1 MAKTDN
7 PLKRLFSDF
16 STDFGFCKLG
26 DQVSSVRPTNI
37 ALLPSEEEI
46 RADEI
51 FDVTLTD
58 GRVLNLHID
67 FQGVRS
73 HRPMPW
79 RVLDYI
85 SRIAETY
92 HRDVCTVVIY
102 VGNGAGSNDKGRH
115 QVKCSDGKVI
125 LSWRYRV
132 IHLWK
137 MKAEKLLKLNRPAL
151 LALIGQT
158 QIDDPKKLLP
168 QVVKR
173 LRAVADD
180 EMRGRLFTALLAL
193 MNDKEMIDM
202 IERMIARDNLLL
214 DTPYIR
220 RWREEG
226 FKDGLEE
233 GFEDGL
239 EKGLEKGLK
248 KGRTEGSVSAR
259 HRDLLDVLMLRFE
272 PSLPFYQEIEEG
284 LSTITNEK
292 NLKTLLTTAVQ
303 SEDLTAFKN
312 VMDNL

>member
-1 MAKTDN
+1 MAETDN

-16 STDFGFCKLG
+16 STDFAIWLLG

-51 FDVTLTD
+51 FDVTLND
-58 GRVLNLHID
+58 GRILNLHID
-67 FQGVRS
+67 FQGIRS
-73 HRPMPW
+73 HRPMRW

-92 HRDVCTVVIY
+92 HRDVCSVVIY
-102 VGNGAGSNDKGRH
+102 VGKGAGSDDKGRH
-115 QVKCSDGKVI
+115 QIKCSDGKVI

-158 QIDDPKKLLP
+158 EVDNPHKLLP

-193 MNDKEMIDM
+193 MTDKEMINM
-202 IERMIARDNLLL
+202 IDRMIARDNLLL

-220 RWREEG
+220 RWRDEG
-226 FKDGLEE
+226 FKDGRDE

-239 EKGLEKGLK
+239 EKGLK
-248 KGRTEGSVSAR
+248 KGEIIARRRT
-259 HRDLLDVLMLRFE
+259 LLEVLASRFE
-272 PSLPFYQEIEEG
+272 PPLPFYQEMEEQ
-284 LSTITNEK
+284 LSTVTNEK
-292 NLKTLLTTAVQ
+292 KLKTLLTTAVQ

>member
-1 MAKTDN
+1 MAETDN

-16 STDFGFCKLG
+16 STDFAIWLLG
-26 DQVSSVRPTNI
+26 DQVASVRPTNI
-37 ALLPSEEEI
+37 ALLPSEDEI

-58 GRVLNLHID
+58 GRILNLHID
-67 FQGVRS
+67 FQGISS

-92 HRDVCTVVIY
+92 RRDVCSVVIY
-102 VGNGAGSNDKGRH
+102 VGNGAGTNDKGRH

-158 QIDDPKKLLP
+158 QVDNPKKVLP

-193 MNDKEMIDM
+193 MTDQEMIDM
-202 IERMIARDNLLL
+202 IESMIARDNLLL

-220 RWREEG
+220 RWRDEG
-226 FKDGLEE
+226 FKEGREDGRQE
-233 GFEDGL
+233 GFKEGVVMTRRRTLL
-239 EKGLEKGLK
+239 E
-248 KGRTEGSVSAR
+248 
-259 HRDLLDVLMLRFE
+259 VLASRFE
-272 PSLPFYQEIEEG
+272 PPLPVYQEIEERV
-284 LSTITNEK
+284 STLNNEK
-292 NLKTLLTTAVQ
+292 KLKTLLTTAVQ

>member
-1 MAKTDN
+1 MAETDN

-16 STDFGFCKLG
+16 STDFAIWLLG
-26 DQVSSVRPTNI
+26 DQVASVHPTNI

-46 RADEI
+46 RADEV

-58 GRVLNLHID
+58 GRILNLHID
-67 FQGVRS
+67 FQGISS
-73 HRPMPW
+73 HRPMSW

-92 HRDVCTVVIY
+92 RRDVCSVVIY
-102 VGNGAGSNDKGRH
+102 VGKGAGSDDKGRH
-115 QVKCSDGKVI
+115 QIKCSDGKVI

-158 QIDDPKKLLP
+158 QIDNPKKVLP

-173 LRAVADD
+173 LRTVEND

-193 MNDKEMIDM
+193 MNEKEMIDM

-226 FKDGLEE
+226 FKEGHGEGLEE
-233 GFEDGL
+233 GFE
-239 EKGLEKGLK
+239 KGIK
-248 KGRTEGSVSAR
+248 KGSLIALRRA
-259 HRDLLDVLMLRFE
+259 LLDVLMLRFE
-272 PSLPFYQEIEEG
+272 PSLSVYHDIEDS
-284 LSTITNEK
+284 LSTINNERK
-292 NLKTLLTTAVQ
+292 LKTLLTAAVQ
-303 SEDLTAFKN
+303 SEDLVAFKN
-312 VMDNL
+312 VMDNLR

>member
-1 MAKTDN
+1 MAETDN

-16 STDFGFCKLG
+16 STDFAIWLLG

-58 GRVLNLHID
+58 GRILNLHID
-67 FQGVRS
+67 FQGNRS

-92 HRDVCTVVIY
+92 HRDVCSVVIY
-102 VGNGAGSNDKGRH
+102 VGKGAGSDDKGRH

-158 QIDDPKKLLP
+158 QIDNPKKVLP
-168 QVVKR
+168 QVVEQ

-180 EMRGRLFTALLAL
+180 QMRGRLFTALLAL
-193 MNDKEMIDM
+193 MTDKEMINM

-220 RWREEG
+220 RWRDEG
-226 FKDGLEE
+226 FKEGREDGREE
-233 GFEDGL
+233 GRKE
-239 EKGLEKGLK
+239 GLK
-248 KGRTEGSVSAR
+248 EGSVITR
-259 HRDLLDVLMLRFE
+259 RRTLLEVLASRFE
-272 PSLPFYQEIEEG
+272 PPLPVYQEIEERV
-284 LSTITNEK
+284 STLNNEK
-292 NLKTLLTTAVQ
+292 KLKTLLTTAVQ
-303 SEDLTAFKN
+303 SEDLTTFKN

>member
-1 MAKTDN
+1 MAETDN

-16 STDFGFCKLG
+16 STDFAIWLLG
-26 DQVSSVRPTNI
+26 DQVASVRPTNI
-37 ALLPSEEEI
+37 ALLPSEDEI
-46 RADEI
+46 RADEV

-58 GRVLNLHID
+58 GRIVNLHID
-67 FQGVRS
+67 FQGISS
-73 HRPMPW
+73 HRPMSW

-92 HRDVCTVVIY
+92 RRDVCSVVIY
-102 VGNGAGSNDKGRH
+102 VGKGTGSDDKGRH
-115 QVKCSDGKVI
+115 QIKCSDGKVI

-158 QIDDPKKLLP
+158 QIDNPKKVLP

-173 LRAVADD
+173 LRTVEDD

-193 MNDKEMIDM
+193 MNEKEMIDM

-226 FKDGLEE
+226 FKEGLEE
-233 GFEDGL
+233 GL
-239 EKGLEKGLK
+239 ETGFKR
-248 KGRTEGSVSAR
+248 GRTEGSVIALR
-259 HRDLLDVLMLRFE
+259 RALLDVFMLRFE
-272 PSLPFYQEIEEG
+272 PSLSVYHDIEDS
-284 LSTITNEK
+284 LSTINNERK
-292 NLKTLLTTAVQ
+292 LKTLLTAAVQ
-303 SEDLTAFKN
+303 SEDLVAFKN
-312 VMDNL
+312 VMDNLR

>member
-1 MAKTDN
+1 MPETDN

-16 STDFGFCKLG
+16 STDFAIWLLG

-46 RADEI
+46 RADEV

-58 GRVLNLHID
+58 GRILNLHID
-67 FQGVRS
+67 FQGIRS
-73 HRPMPW
+73 HRPMRW

-92 HRDVCTVVIY
+92 RRDVCSVVIY
-102 VGNGAGSNDKGRH
+102 VGNGAGSDDKGQH
-115 QVKCSDGKVI
+115 QIKCSDGKVI

-158 QIDDPKKLLP
+158 QVDNPHKLLP

-193 MNDKEMIDM
+193 MTDQEMIDM
-202 IERMIARDNLLL
+202 IDRMIARDNLLL

-226 FKDGLEE
+226 FKDGLDE
-233 GFEDGL
+233 
-239 EKGLEKGLK
+239 GLEKGLK
-248 KGRTEGSVSAR
+248 KGLKKGSLITRRRT
-259 HRDLLDVLMLRFE
+259 LLEVLASRFE
-272 PSLPFYQEIEEG
+272 PPFPLYQEIEED

-292 NLKTLLTTAVQ
+292 KLKTLLTTAVQ

>member
-1 MAKTDN
+1 M
-7 PLKRLFSDF
+7 
-16 STDFGFCKLG
+16 LG
-26 DQVSSVRPTNI
+26 DQVASVRPTNI
-37 ALLPSEEEI
+37 ALLPSEDEI

-58 GRVLNLHID
+58 GRILNLHID
-67 FQGVRS
+67 FQGIRS

-92 HRDVCTVVIY
+92 HRDVCSVVIY
-102 VGNGAGSNDKGRH
+102 VGKGAGSDDKGRH

-158 QIDDPKKLLP
+158 QVDNPQKVLP

-220 RWREEG
+220 RWRDEG
-226 FKDGLEE
+226 FKEGREDGREE
-233 GFEDGL
+233 GR
-239 EKGLEKGLK
+239 K
-248 KGRTEGSVSAR
+248 EGSVITR
-259 HRDLLDVLMLRFE
+259 RRTLLEVLASRFE
-272 PSLPFYQEIEEG
+272 PPLPVYQEIEEG
-284 LSTITNEK
+284 LSSISNEK
-292 NLKTLLTTAVQ
+292 KLKTLLTTAVQ

>member
-16 STDFGFCKLG
+16 STDFAIWLLG
-26 DQVSSVRPTNI
+26 EQVSSVRPTNI
-37 ALLPSEEEI
+37 ALLPGEEEI
-46 RADEI
+46 RADEV

-58 GRVLNLHID
+58 GRILNLHID
-67 FQGVRS
+67 FQGIS
-73 HRPMPW
+73 SYRPMPW

-92 HRDVCTVVIY
+92 RRDVCSVVIY
-102 VGNGAGSNDKGRH
+102 VGEGAGSNDNGRH
-115 QVKCSDGKVI
+115 QVKCSDGKVV

-137 MKAEKLLKLNRPAL
+137 MKAERLLRLKRPAL

-158 QIDDPKKLLP
+158 QINNPNKLLP
-168 QVVKR
+168 KVVRR
-173 LRAVADD
+173 LRAVVDD

-202 IERMIARDNLLL
+202 IEKMIAKDNLLL

-226 FKDGLEE
+226 FKDGR
-233 GFEDGL
+233 EDGRK
-239 EKGLEKGLK
+239 EGLK
-248 KGRTEGSVSAR
+248 EGLVIARRRT
-259 HRDLLDVLMLRFE
+259 LLEVLASRFE
-272 PSLPFYQEIEEG
+272 PSFPLYQEIEER
-284 LSTITNEK
+284 LSTVSNEK
-292 NLKTLLTTAVQ
+292 NLKALLTTAIQ
-303 SEDLTAFKN
+303 SKDMMAFKS

>member
-1 MAKTDN
+1 MAETDN

-16 STDFGFCKLG
+16 STDFAIWLLG
-26 DQVSSVRPTNI
+26 DQIASVRPTNI

-58 GRVLNLHID
+58 GRILNLHID
-67 FQGVRS
+67 FQGIRS

-92 HRDVCTVVIY
+92 HRDVCSVVIY
-102 VGNGAGSNDKGRH
+102 VGKGAGSDDKGRH
-115 QVKCSDGKVI
+115 EVKCSDGKVI

-158 QIDDPKKLLP
+158 QVDNPQKVLP

-173 LRAVADD
+173 LRAVPDD

-220 RWREEG
+220 RWRDEG
-226 FKDGLEE
+226 FKEGIEE
-233 GFEDGL
+233 GL
-239 EKGLEKGLK
+239 EKGMK
-248 KGRTEGSVSAR
+248 KGRIEGSVSAH
-259 HRDLLDVLMLRFE
+259 HRDLLDVLRLRFE
-272 PSLPFYQEIEEG
+272 PSLPVYYEIEEG
-284 LSTITNEK
+284 LSTITNERK
-292 NLKTLLTTAVQ
+292 LKTLLTTAVQ
-303 SEDLTAFKN
+303 SEDLMAFKN

>member
-1 MAKTDN
+1 MAETDN

-16 STDFGFCKLG
+16 STDFAIWLLG
-26 DQVSSVRPTNI
+26 EEVSSVRPTNI

-58 GRVLNLHID
+58 GRILNLHID
-67 FQGVRS
+67 FQGIRS

-92 HRDVCTVVIY
+92 HRDVCSVVIY
-102 VGNGAGSNDKGRH
+102 VGNGAGSDDKGRH
-115 QVKCSDGKVI
+115 QIKCSDGKVI

-158 QIDDPKKLLP
+158 QIDNPKKVLP

-173 LRAVADD
+173 LRTVADD

-193 MNDKEMIDM
+193 INDQEMIDM

-226 FKDGLEE
+226 FQDGLEE
-233 GFEDGL
+233 GREEGFD
-239 EKGLEKGLK
+239 KGLK
-248 KGRTEGSVSAR
+248 KGSLIAR
-259 HRDLLDVLMLRFE
+259 RRSLLEVLASRFE
-272 PSLPFYQEIEEG
+272 PPFPLYQEIEEG
-284 LSTITNEK
+284 LSSITNERK
-292 NLKTLLTTAVQ
+292 LKTLLTTAIQ
-303 SEDLTAFKN
+303 SEDLAAFKN

>member
-1 MAKTDN
+1 M
-7 PLKRLFSDF
+7 
-16 STDFGFCKLG
+16 
-26 DQVSSVRPTNI
+26 
-37 ALLPSEEEI
+37 
-46 RADEI
+46 
-51 FDVTLTD
+51 
-58 GRVLNLHID
+58 
-67 FQGVRS
+67 
-73 HRPMPW
+73 
-79 RVLDYI
+79 
-85 SRIAETY
+85 
-92 HRDVCTVVIY
+92 VIY
-102 VGNGAGSNDKGRH
+102 VGKGAGNDDKGRH
-115 QVKCSDGKVI
+115 QIKCSDGKVI

-158 QIDDPKKLLP
+158 QIDNPKKLLP

-173 LRAVADD
+173 LRAVADN

-193 MNDKEMIDM
+193 MNDQETIDM
-202 IERMIARDNLLL
+202 IERMIARDHLLL

-233 GFEDGL
+233 GFENGLEKGIKKGRKDGL
-239 EKGLEKGLK
+239 EDGLEKGLK
-248 KGRTEGSVSAR
+248 KGSVIAR

-272 PSLPFYQEIEEG
+272 PSLPVYHEIEEG

-292 NLKTLLTTAVQ
+292 KLKTLLTTAVQ
-303 SEDLTAFKN
+303 SSDLTAFKN

>member
-1 MAKTDN
+1 MAQTDN

-16 STDFGFCKLG
+16 STDFAIWLLG
-26 DQVSSVRPTNI
+26 EEVSSVRPTNI

-58 GRVLNLHID
+58 GRILNLHID
-67 FQGVRS
+67 FQGIRS

-92 HRDVCTVVIY
+92 HRDVCSVVIY
-102 VGNGAGSNDKGRH
+102 VGNGAGSDDKGRH
-115 QVKCSDGKVI
+115 QIKCSDGKVI

-158 QIDDPKKLLP
+158 QIDYPKKVLP

-173 LRAVADD
+173 LRTVADD

-193 MNDKEMIDM
+193 INDQEMIDM

-220 RWREEG
+220 RWRDEG
-226 FKDGLEE
+226 FQDGLEE
-233 GFEDGL
+233 GREEGFD
-239 EKGLEKGLK
+239 KGLK
-248 KGRTEGSVSAR
+248 KGSLIAR
-259 HRDLLDVLMLRFE
+259 RRSLLEVLASRFE
-272 PSLPFYQEIEEG
+272 PPFPLYQEIEED
-284 LSTITNEK
+284 LSTITNERK
-292 NLKTLLTTAVQ
+292 LKTLLTTAIQ

>member
-1 MAKTDN
+1 MAETDN

-16 STDFGFCKLG
+16 STDFAIWLLG
-26 DQVSSVRPTNI
+26 EEVSSVRPTNI

-58 GRVLNLHID
+58 GRILNLHID
-67 FQGVRS
+67 FQGIRS

-92 HRDVCTVVIY
+92 HRDVCSVVIY
-102 VGNGAGSNDKGRH
+102 VGNGAGSDDKGRH
-115 QVKCSDGKVI
+115 QIKCSDGKVI

-158 QIDDPKKLLP
+158 QIDNPKKVLP

-173 LRAVADD
+173 LRTVADD

-193 MNDKEMIDM
+193 INDQEMIDM

-226 FKDGLEE
+226 FQDGLEE
-233 GFEDGL
+233 GREEGFD
-239 EKGLEKGLK
+239 KGLK
-248 KGRTEGSVSAR
+248 KGSLIAR
-259 HRDLLDVLMLRFE
+259 RRSLLEVLASRFE
-272 PSLPFYQEIEEG
+272 PPFPLYQEIEEG
-284 LSTITNEK
+284 LSSITNERK
-292 NLKTLLTTAVQ
+292 LKTLLTTAIQ

>member
-1 MAKTDN
+1 MAETDN

-16 STDFGFCKLG
+16 STDFAIWLLG
-26 DQVSSVRPTNI
+26 DQVASVRPTNI
-37 ALLPSEEEI
+37 ALLPSEDEI

-58 GRVLNLHID
+58 GRILNLHID
-67 FQGVRS
+67 FQGIRS

-92 HRDVCTVVIY
+92 RRDVCSVVIY
-102 VGNGAGSNDKGRH
+102 VGNGAGTNDKGRH

-158 QIDDPKKLLP
+158 QVDNPQKVLP

-193 MNDKEMIDM
+193 MTDQEMIDM
-202 IERMIARDNLLL
+202 IESMIARDNLLL

-220 RWREEG
+220 RWRNEG
-226 FKDGLEE
+226 FKEGREDGREE
-233 GFEDGL
+233 GRKEGL
-239 EKGLEKGLK
+239 VLGRRRTLLE
-248 KGRTEGSVSAR
+248 
-259 HRDLLDVLMLRFE
+259 VLASRFE
-272 PSLPFYQEIEEG
+272 LPLPVYQEIEERV
-284 LSTITNEK
+284 STLNNEK
-292 NLKTLLTTAVQ
+292 KLKTLLTTAVQ

>member
-1 MAKTDN
+1 MAETDN

-16 STDFGFCKLG
+16 STDFAIWLLG
-26 DQVSSVRPTNI
+26 DQISSVRPTNI

-58 GRVLNLHID
+58 GRILNLHID
-67 FQGVRS
+67 FQGIRS
-73 HRPMPW
+73 HRPMRW

-92 HRDVCTVVIY
+92 HRDVCSVVIY
-102 VGNGAGSNDKGRH
+102 VGNGAGNDDKGRH
-115 QVKCSDGKVI
+115 QIKCSDGKVI

-137 MKAEKLLKLNRPAL
+137 LKAEKLLKLNRPAL

-158 QIDDPKKLLP
+158 QIDNPRKVLP

-193 MNDKEMIDM
+193 INDKEMINM

-239 EKGLEKGLK
+239 EKGLK

-272 PSLPFYQEIEEG
+272 PSLPVYHEIEEG
-284 LSTITNEK
+284 LSTITNERK
-292 NLKTLLTTAVQ
+292 LKALLTTAVQ

>member
-1 MAKTDN
+1 MVTG
-7 PLKRLFSDF
+7 R
-16 STDFGFCKLG
+16 
-26 DQVSSVRPTNI
+26 SSLVRPTNI

-46 RADEI
+46 RADEV

-58 GRVLNLHID
+58 GRILNLHID
-67 FQGVRS
+67 FQGISS
-73 HRPMPW
+73 HRPMSW
-79 RVLDYI
+79 RMLDYI

-92 HRDVCTVVIY
+92 RRDVCSVVIY
-102 VGNGAGSNDKGRH
+102 VGNGAGSDDKGRH
-115 QVKCSDGKVI
+115 QVKCFDGKVI

-137 MKAEKLLKLNRPAL
+137 MKAQKLLKLNRPAL
-151 LALIGQT
+151 MALIGQT
-158 QIDDPKKLLP
+158 QVDNPQKLLP

-180 EMRGRLFTALLAL
+180 ETRGRLFTALLAL

-202 IERMIARDNLLL
+202 IERMIARDNLIL

-226 FKDGLEE
+226 FKEGREDGREE
-233 GFEDGL
+233 GHKE
-239 EKGLEKGLK
+239 GLK
-248 KGRTEGSVSAR
+248 EGLVIARRRT
-259 HRDLLDVLMLRFE
+259 LLEVLASRFE
-272 PSLPFYQEIEEG
+272 PPLPFYQEIEER
-284 LSTITNEK
+284 LSTVTNEM

>member
-1 MAKTDN
+1 LVTG
-7 PLKRLFSDF
+7 R
-16 STDFGFCKLG
+16 
-26 DQVSSVRPTNI
+26 SSLVRPTNI

-46 RADEI
+46 RADEV

-58 GRVLNLHID
+58 GRILNLHID
-67 FQGVRS
+67 FQGISS
-73 HRPMPW
+73 HRPMSW
-79 RVLDYI
+79 RMLDYI

-92 HRDVCTVVIY
+92 RRDVCSVVIY
-102 VGNGAGSNDKGRH
+102 VGNGAGSDDKGRH
-115 QVKCSDGKVI
+115 QVKCFDGKVI

-137 MKAEKLLKLNRPAL
+137 MKAQKLLKLNRPAL
-151 LALIGQT
+151 MALIGQT
-158 QIDDPKKLLP
+158 QVDNPQKLLP

-180 EMRGRLFTALLAL
+180 ETRGRLFTALLAL

-202 IERMIARDNLLL
+202 IERMIARDNLIL

-226 FKDGLEE
+226 FKEGREDGREE
-233 GFEDGL
+233 GHKE
-239 EKGLEKGLK
+239 GLK
-248 KGRTEGSVSAR
+248 EGLVIARRRT
-259 HRDLLDVLMLRFE
+259 LLEVLASRFE
-272 PSLPFYQEIEEG
+272 PPLPFYQEIEER
-284 LSTITNEK
+284 LSTVTNEM

>member
-1 MAKTDN
+1 MAETDN

-16 STDFGFCKLG
+16 STDFAIWLLG
-26 DQVSSVRPTNI
+26 DQVASVRPTNI
-37 ALLPSEEEI
+37 ALLPSEDEI

-58 GRVLNLHID
+58 GRILNLHID
-67 FQGVRS
+67 FQGIRS

-92 HRDVCTVVIY
+92 RRDVCSVVIY
-102 VGNGAGSNDKGRH
+102 VGNGAGTNDKGRH

-158 QIDDPKKLLP
+158 QVDNPQKVLP

-180 EMRGRLFTALLAL
+180 EMRGQLFTALLAL
-193 MNDKEMIDM
+193 MTDQEMINM
-202 IERMIARDNLLL
+202 IESMIARDNLLL

-220 RWREEG
+220 RWRNEG
-226 FKDGLEE
+226 FKEGREDGRQE
-233 GFEDGL
+233 GFKEGAVMTRRRTLL
-239 EKGLEKGLK
+239 E
-248 KGRTEGSVSAR
+248 
-259 HRDLLDVLMLRFE
+259 VLASRFE
-272 PSLPFYQEIEEG
+272 LPLPVYQEIEERV
-284 LSTITNEK
+284 STLNNEK
-292 NLKTLLTTAVQ
+292 KLKTLLTTAVQ

>member
-1 MAKTDN
+1 MT
-7 PLKRLFSDF
+7 LVLILR
-16 STDFGFCKLG
+16 FGCWEIVL
-26 DQVSSVRPTNI
+26 SVRPTNI

-51 FDVTLTD
+51 FDVTLND
-58 GRVLNLHID
+58 GRILNLHID
-67 FQGVRS
+67 FQGIRS
-73 HRPMPW
+73 HRPMRW

-92 HRDVCTVVIY
+92 HRDVCSVVIY
-102 VGNGAGSNDKGRH
+102 VGKGAGNDDKGRH

-158 QIDDPKKLLP
+158 EVDNPHKLLP

-173 LRAVADD
+173 LR
-180 EMRGRLFTALLAL
+180 T
-193 MNDKEMIDM
+193 NDKEMINM

-220 RWREEG
+220 RWRDEG
-226 FKDGLEE
+226 FKDGREEGREE
-233 GFEDGL
+233 GF
-239 EKGLEKGLK
+239 K
-248 KGRTEGSVSAR
+248 KGRKEGSLMTR
-259 HRDLLDVLMLRFE
+259 RRTLLEVLASRFE
-272 PSLPFYQEIEEG
+272 PPLRFYQEMEEQ
-284 LSTITNEK
+284 LSTVTNEK
-292 NLKTLLTTAVQ
+292 KLKTLLTTAVQ
-303 SEDLTAFKN
+303 SEDLMAFKN

>member
-1 MAKTDN
+1 MPETDN

-16 STDFGFCKLG
+16 STDFAIWLLG
-26 DQVSSVRPTNI
+26 DQVLSVRPTNI

-58 GRVLNLHID
+58 GRILNLHID
-67 FQGVRS
+67 FQGIRS
-73 HRPMPW
+73 HRPMRW

-92 HRDVCTVVIY
+92 RRDVCSVVIY
-102 VGNGAGSNDKGRH
+102 VGQGAGNNDKGRH
-115 QVKCSDGKVI
+115 QIKCSDGKVI

-158 QIDDPKKLLP
+158 QIDNPKILGK
-168 QVVKR
+168 VVKR
-173 LRAVADD
+173 LRTVADD

-193 MNDKEMIDM
+193 MTDKEMINM

-226 FKDGLEE
+226 FKDGRDE

-239 EKGLEKGLK
+239 EKGLK
-248 KGRTEGSVSAR
+248 KGSLITRRRT
-259 HRDLLDVLMLRFE
+259 LLEVLASRFE
-272 PSLPFYQEIEEG
+272 PSLPFYQEMEEQ
-284 LSTITNEK
+284 LSTLTNEK
-292 NLKTLLTTAVQ
+292 KLKTLLTTAVQ